1 MGKASKQK
9 KSTVKVIEKEV
20 ENVQSTNLVP
30 PKLDKEN
37 IGIVNVVDFNYNVDL
52 YVKLYL
58 WLYLSVKKNYKF
70 RKKKITFRFE
80 DGNLVTMKVRTAIVN
95 LIFWKPYCDF
105 GKSITMDKL
114 FDTKYVSEDT
124 IAERC
129 DNIITEF
136 KEYGITI
143 KQMRKTIRHIIESL
157 SSISVNFCTKIGNTI
172 NMRDIIDL
180 ANENPR
186 FDELIHTH
194 YDEDNMPP
202 LQEVEKDIMMKNDEA
217 AAIIRSTPHSAIN
230 PFLCAGGNVN
240 LGQMSQCLICI
251 GPRSDI
257 YGNISPVIV
266 NTNFIMGLRN
276 VSDYYLESFSQRKA
290 LIANRYQM
298 CDSGYTSRQI
308 DLATIDSCL
317 VDVDDCGQDQTI
329 EFYIPDEKTLKMME
343 YKYIETGRNKKGEP
357 FYHVINPSTDK
368 SLVGTTVKLRSH
380 TICSLPQGQ
389 YCKKCYGELSY
400 VVLGFQTNL
409 LASHSLT
416 EPVSQ
421 TVLSTKHLNKTRT
434 KIVNWSDDIKHF
446 FKTESEG
453 LFIKP
458 EYCSKEMKIGF
469 YTEDIEEY
477 LNMLTEGNSS
487 DDDEEESEGPGDVM
501 LDYVTRFVLSNGT
514 DTHAFDNIDTELYIN
529 QEFLQK
535 VLKSNEIDDGIIY
548 VSLYGQHEDEPIFDV
563 NIENI
568 EISQFLKRIMALLG
582 VKSKTTYTTISDIL
596 QRVVAAIIE
605 INVKINFAHI
615 ESILY
620 NMIRM
625 PGFIIR
631 RPDFREK
638 NPEYMIIPTNKS
650 IIYSRSLTT
659 SLSFERISQQFKDV
673 YTYLKTDEGFLDPF
687 FR

>member
-1 MGKASKQK
+1 MAKTSKQK
-9 KSTVKVIEKEV
+9 STTKVAEKEIEMV
-20 ENVQSTNLVP
+20 NSTKLVP
-30 PKLDKEN
+30 PKLEKEC
-37 IGIVNVVDFNYNVDL
+37 IGTVNVADFNYNVDL

-58 WLYLSVKKNYKF
+58 WLYLSVKKDYKF
-70 RKKKITFRFE
+70 RKKKITFRFQ

-105 GKSITMDKL
+105 GKPITMDKL
-114 FDTKYVSEDT
+114 FDTKFVSEDT

-129 DNIITEF
+129 DDIIAEF

-143 KQMRKTIRHIIESL
+143 QQMRKTIRHIIESL

-186 FDELIHTH
+186 FDELIHTK

-202 LQEVEKDIMMKNDEA
+202 LQEVEKDIMMRNDEA
-217 AAIIRSTPHSAIN
+217 AQIIRNTPHSAIN

-266 NTNFIMGLRN
+266 NTNFIMVLRN

-317 VDVDDCGQDQTI
+317 VDVDDCGQTQTI
-329 EFYIPDEKTLKMME
+329 NFFIPDDKTLKMME
-343 YKYIETGRNKKGEP
+343 FKYIETGRNKKGEP
-357 FYHVINPSTDK
+357 IYHCINPKTDK

-380 TICSLPQGQ
+380 TICALPQGQ

-446 FKTESEG
+446 FRTESEA

-458 EYCSKEMKIGF
+458 EFCTKDMKIGF

-477 LNMLTEGNSS
+477 LNMLTEGSS
-487 DDDEEESEGPGDVM
+487 EDDEEDESGGDVM

-514 DTHAFDNIDTELYIN
+514 DEHVFDNIDTELYVN

-535 VLKSNEIDDGIIY
+535 ILKSNEIEEGVIY
-548 VSLYGQHEDEPIFDV
+548 VPLYGQHDDEPIFDI

-582 VKSKTTYTTISDIL
+582 VKSKTNYTTIEDLL

-615 ESILY
+615 ESIVY
-620 NMIRM
+620 NMVRL

-638 NPEYMIIPTNKS
+638 NPEYTLIPTNKS

-659 SLSFERISQQFKDV
+659 SLSFERIAQQFKDIF
-673 YTYLKTDEGFLDPF
+673 TYLKTDTGSLDPF
-687 FR
+687 FS